1 MSKIINTIWEI
12 EPHTEAR
19 LCQFEVDYD
28 DPLDFL
34 DKCIVVG
41 SMLLYLHKKFN
52 YELKKNLLKA
62 VFERID
68 VKNRSI
74 VKVKLNPP
82 FSLLLGDKLN
92 KLFKNRPSEATKEDI
107 FEQIVSFTISEQYII
122 VKSMI
127 DSLFGLV
134 DRSELAG
141 LA

>member
-1 MSKIINTIWEI
+1 MQKSYREKRNEA
-12 EPHTEAR
+12 EAR
-19 LCQFEVDYD
+19 LSQFEVDYD

-68 VKNRSI
+68 VENRSI
-74 VKVKLNPP
+74 VKEMLNPP
-82 FSLLLGDKLN
+82 FSLLLGHKLN

-107 FEQIVSFTISEQYII
+107 FEQIVSFTLSEQYVIT
-122 VKSMI
+122 KSLVFPLAREK
-127 DSLFGLV
+127 SLFFNKHHEE
-134 DRSELAG
+134 D
-141 LA
+141 